1 MLKISGFYPGFL
13 SNKQVDWVYSQCRF
27 QKDWKYNRSYI
38 TFLLYRMFLMKNFPE
53 VNKMDNKLNGRFE
66 ALTGLTTETAEQL
79 QVSSVK

>member
-1 MLKISGFYPGFL
+1 
-13 SNKQVDWVYSQCRF
+13 
-27 QKDWKYNRSYI
+27 
-38 TFLLYRMFLMKNFPE
+38 MFLMKNFPE